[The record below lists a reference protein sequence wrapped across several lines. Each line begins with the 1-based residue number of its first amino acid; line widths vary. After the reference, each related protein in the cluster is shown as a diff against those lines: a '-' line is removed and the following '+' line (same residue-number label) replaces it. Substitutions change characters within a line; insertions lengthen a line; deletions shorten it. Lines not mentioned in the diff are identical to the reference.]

1 MQGFPPPMRILLDE
15 SIPRKFGFLLGD
27 HFVRTV
33 QQMGFGG
40 LVNGKLL
47 KAASSDFDVLISGD
61 QNMSYQQNANT
72 LPMSVI
78 VLIAKNNK
86 LGSFEPL
93 VPKLF
98 KALDALDMPKFIQIE
113 AEI

>member
-1 MQGFPPPMRILLDE
+1 MRILLDE
-15 SIPRKFGFLLGD
+15 SIPRKFGFLLDD

-33 QQMGFGG
+33 QQVGFGG

-47 KAASSDFDVLISGD
+47 KAAAPDFDVLISGD
-61 QNMSYQQNANT
+61 QNMAYQQNANT

-86 LGSFEPL
+86 LESFAPL
-93 VPKLF
+93 VPKLLDTL
-98 KALDALDMPKFIQIE
+98 ASLDAPKFIQIE
-113 AEI
+113 A

>member
-1 MQGFPPPMRILLDE
+1 MPAFLHRMRILLDE
-15 SIPRKFGFLLGD
+15 SIPRKLGFLLDD

-47 KAASSDFDVLISGD
+47 KAAAGDFDVLISGD
-61 QNMSYQQNANT
+61 QNMSYQQNANA

-86 LGSFEPL
+86 LESFVPL
-93 VPKLF
+93 VPKLLE
-98 KALDALDMPKFIQIE
+98 ALADFDTPKFIQIE
-113 AEI
+113 A

>member
-1 MQGFPPPMRILLDE
+1 MRILLDE
-15 SIPRKFGFLLGD
+15 SIPRKFGFLLSD

-86 LGSFEPL
+86 LESFVPL

-98 KALDALDMPKFIQIE
+98 KVLDALDMPKFIQIE
-113 AEI
+113 ADI